1 MSPAPEI
8 HSKFIEFM
16 LEHNRP
22 RMDGFQ
28 RWLFHPGMLF
38 QAVQKWWGDQGLRAV
53 PHEGLDLYSFE
64 EALGRVQTVDQQT
77 QIPAAFAG
85 QVVKIDQDFLG
96 KSIYIIHA
104 IYTNDGR
111 QLLSAVGHT
120 IPREGLKTGQQ
131 VAAGEIIAAVA
142 GFPGKKINLP
152 PHVHLTFAWVPKDFR
167 VDQLTWKNLGHDPG
181 IRLIDPLA
189 VISPLTG

>member
-64 EALGRVQTVDQQT
+64 TDGGQVQTVDQQT

-85 QVVKIDQDFLG
+85 QVIKIHRDFLG
-96 KSIYIIHA
+96 QSIYIIHA
-104 IYTNDGR
+104 IYTADGR
-111 QLLSAVGHT
+111 QLLSALGHT
-120 IPREGLKTGQQ
+120 IPREGLQTGQP

-142 GFPGKKINLP
+142 GVPGNKINLP
-152 PHVHLTFAWVPKDFR
+152 PHVHLTFAWVPVDFT

-189 VISPLTG
+189 VISSFF